1 LAISDTI
8 WSIFDPADQLPRTP
22 INLVIDLT
30 GIAEV
35 MFDLF
40 DSTQAEAFSMTENSL
55 GNVKSLAIKQ
65 VELDA
70 VGAHLSGEGNFRF
83 DNSDLTT
90 FEGFPRPEG
99 NIDFTLVGANSLIE
113 KLVSAGLLPKN
124 QAMGARMMLG
134 LITVPGNGE
143 DTLKSQIVV
152 TSKGHIVANGQ
163 RLR

>member
-1 LAISDTI
+1 
-8 WSIFDPADQLPRTP
+8 
-22 INLVIDLT
+22 
-30 GIAEV
+30 
-35 MFDLF
+35 
-40 DSTQAEAFSMTENSL
+40 MTENSL
-55 GNVKSLAIKQ
+55 GNVISLEIKH

-70 VGAHLSGEGNFRF
+70 VGAHLSGVGFFRF